1 MPITEA
7 KIMKFVFA
15 VLLFSAGSILL

>member
-7 KIMKFVFA
+7 KIIKFVFA
-15 VLLFSAGSILL
+15 VLLFSAESILL